1 MVRRASSG
9 AETEDREKS
18 KQLGALAGLWPFMRP
33 YRGLMV
39 AAGLALVLTA
49 TVSLLLPMAVRRVV
63 DNFGAEDGAILDLY
77 FSAALGIAA
86 LLALGT
92 ALRYALVTRL
102 GERVVAD
109 IRKAVFDRVIG
120 LSPAFYEKIMTGEVL
135 SRITTDTTLILSV
148 IGSSVSIALRNLL
161 IFIGGLVLML
171 FTSAKL
177 TGMVLLIVPLIIVP
191 ILTLGRRLRKLSREN
206 QDWIANSSG
215 NASEALLSVQTVQA
229 FTHEGQSRARFAD
242 VTEKSYDAAKRRITT
257 RAAMTMIVIFLV
269 FTGVVGVLWMGAHD
283 VRAGDM
289 TAGALVQFV
298 IYSVMVAGAVA
309 ALSEIWGELQRA
321 AGATERL
328 QELLR
333 ATDRVQDPA
342 NPAPLPTPV
351 RGEIGFDQVRFFY
364 PSRPDTAALDD
375 VTLTVAPGETVA
387 LVGPSGAGK
396 TSVIQLIQRFYDPEA
411 GQITLDGIPLDTMA
425 RSEFRKA
432 LALVPQD
439 PVIFAASARDNIR
452 FGRPDATDAEVESAA
467 RAAAAH
473 DFIAALPKGY
483 DTYVG
488 ERGVMLSGGQKQRIA
503 IARAILRDAPVLL
516 LDEATSA
523 LDAESERA
531 VQEAVDAMA
540 QTRTTIIVAHRLA
553 TVKKADRIVVMDQ
566 GRIVATGTHDALVK
580 EDGLYARLARLQF
593 TDGQAA

>member
-1 MVRRASSG
+1 
-9 AETEDREKS
+9 
-18 KQLGALAGLWPFMRP
+18 
-33 YRGLMV
+33 
-39 AAGLALVLTA
+39 
-49 TVSLLLPMAVRRVV
+49 
-63 DNFGAEDGAILDLY
+63 
-77 FSAALGIAA
+77 
-86 LLALGT
+86 
-92 ALRYALVTRL
+92 
-102 GERVVAD
+102 
-109 IRKAVFDRVIG
+109 
-120 LSPAFYEKIMTGEVL
+120 
-135 SRITTDTTLILSV
+135 
-148 IGSSVSIALRNLL
+148 
-161 IFIGGLVLML
+161 
-171 FTSAKL
+171 
-177 TGMVLLIVPLIIVP
+177 
-191 ILTLGRRLRKLSREN
+191 
-206 QDWIANSSG
+206 
-215 NASEALLSVQTVQA
+215 
-229 FTHEGQSRARFAD
+229 
-242 VTEKSYDAAKRRITT
+242 
-257 RAAMTMIVIFLV
+257 
-269 FTGVVGVLWMGAHD
+269 
-283 VRAGDM
+283 M

-333 ATDRVQDPA
+333 ATDGVRDPA
-342 NPAPLPTPV
+342 NPAPLPRPV

-364 PSRPDTAALDD
+364 PSRPETPALDD

-411 GQITLDGIPLDTMA
+411 GQITLDGIPLNTMA

-483 DTYVG
+483 DTFVG

-531 VQEAVDAMA
+531 VQDAVDAMA